1 LALALVSLGAVAE
14 GNGETPS
21 AGQAKAHWAFVPPQ
35 RPPVPPVKNTRWPR
49 NPIDQFVLARLEAEG
64 LAPSPEADRA
74 TLIRRV
80 SLDLVGLPPS
90 PAEVEGFLH
99 DPRPDAYERLVDR
112 LLASPHFGEHWALH
126 WLDLARYA
134 DSDGYEKDLA
144 RPYAWLYR
152 DWVIDALNRDLPF
165 DQFTLEQLAG
175 DLLPN
180 ATDSQKI
187 ATGFHR
193 NTLTNRE
200 GGIDP
205 EEDRVKQTFDRV
217 NTTSAVWL
225 GLTVGCAQ
233 CHDHKYDPISQRE
246 YYQLYAFFNSLREVD
261 LPAPQPAELAR
272 YRRDKAAF
280 DAEHARLLQARDDDL
295 THEFPQRSAAWEHT
309 AKPPTARWSPL
320 RPRAARSANGA
331 TMEIQP
337 DDSIVASGNNPATDT
352 YTVEVATD
360 LARLTAFRLEVLP
373 DPKHPLGPGRSPHG
387 NFVLSEFSVSAP
399 TEAQDTRPLAFAGA
413 AASFAAD
420 DHPIAAAIDG
430 DPKTGW
436 AVFPRYNHRHAAV
449 FRLAQ
454 PVSLPP
460 ASRLIFKL
468 EQTHGNQ
475 HTLGKVRLSA
485 TGDDGIVEPD
495 VIPSDVAAWLAVPPD
510 ARPEEA
516 RSKLREFYRSLDERL
531 LTLEWMI
538 ASHAA
543 NEPAFPDTQAQT
555 LAELTEPRPTHLLVR
570 GDFLRLGEAVS
581 PGVPAALP
589 PLPTPGGQAS
599 RRPSSPAAS
608 EPSAHSDFALP
619 PSDPDR
625 PVSGFFGASGDS
637 TGSEPSFAN
646 DDRRPTER
654 PVQTAVPLV
663 PTRLDLA
670 RWLVDPAHPLTAR
683 VHVNRLWQH
692 LFGHGL
698 VRTPEDFGSRG
709 ERPTHP
715 ELLDWLATEF
725 PRRGWSQK
733 AIIRLIVT
741 SATYRQASRHRP
753 ELAARD
759 PENRLLARQNR
770 WRLAGETIRD
780 AALSVSGRLATA
792 VGGPSIR
799 PPLPADIPALGYA
812 NSIRWPYSEGAERY
826 RRGLYIFKQ
835 RTVPYPMLAV
845 FDAPDWSVTCT
856 RRERSNTPLQALTLL
871 NDPVFFECAQALG
884 HRLASAPTQSVRER
898 LRFGFR
904 LCLAR
909 VPTAEESA
917 RLERL
922 YADQHRLLAS
932 NPASAHALAG
942 APGLPP
948 ERVVETAA
956 FIAVARTLL
965 NLEEFVT
972 RP

>member
-1 LALALVSLGAVAE
+1 
-14 GNGETPS
+14 
-21 AGQAKAHWAFVPPQ
+21 
-35 RPPVPPVKNTRWPR
+35 
-49 NPIDQFVLARLEAEG
+49 
-64 LAPSPEADRA
+64 
-74 TLIRRV
+74 
-80 SLDLVGLPPS
+80 
-90 PAEVEGFLH
+90 
-99 DPRPDAYERLVDR
+99 
-112 LLASPHFGEHWALH
+112 
-126 WLDLARYA
+126 
-134 DSDGYEKDLA
+134 
-144 RPYAWLYR
+144 
-152 DWVIDALNRDLPF
+152 
-165 DQFTLEQLAG
+165 
-175 DLLPN
+175 
-180 ATDSQKI
+180 
-187 ATGFHR
+187 
-193 NTLTNRE
+193 
-200 GGIDP
+200 
-205 EEDRVKQTFDRV
+205 
-217 NTTSAVWL
+217 
-225 GLTVGCAQ
+225 
-233 CHDHKYDPISQRE
+233 
-246 YYQLYAFFNSLREVD
+246 
-261 LPAPQPAELAR
+261 
-272 YRRDKAAF
+272 
-280 DAEHARLLQARDDDL
+280 
-295 THEFPQRSAAWEHT
+295 
-309 AKPPTARWSPL
+309 
-320 RPRAARSANGA
+320 
-331 TMEIQP
+331 
-337 DDSIVASGNNPATDT
+337 
-352 YTVEVATD
+352 
-360 LARLTAFRLEVLP
+360 
-373 DPKHPLGPGRSPHG
+373 
-387 NFVLSEFSVSAP
+387 
-399 TEAQDTRPLAFAGA
+399 
-413 AASFAAD
+413 
-420 DHPIAAAIDG
+420 
-430 DPKTGW
+430 
-436 AVFPRYNHRHAAV
+436 
-449 FRLAQ
+449 
-454 PVSLPP
+454 
-460 ASRLIFKL
+460 
-468 EQTHGNQ
+468 
-475 HTLGKVRLSA
+475 
-485 TGDDGIVEPD
+485 
-495 VIPSDVAAWLAVPPD
+495 
-510 ARPEEA
+510 
-516 RSKLREFYRSLDERL
+516 
-531 LTLEWMI
+531 
-538 ASHAA
+538 
-543 NEPAFPDTQAQT
+543 
-555 LAELTEPRPTHLLVR
+555 
-570 GDFLRLGEAVS
+570 
-581 PGVPAALP
+581 
-589 PLPTPGGQAS
+589 
-599 RRPSSPAAS
+599 
-608 EPSAHSDFALP
+608 
-619 PSDPDR
+619 
-625 PVSGFFGASGDS
+625 
-637 TGSEPSFAN
+637 
-646 DDRRPTER
+646 
-654 PVQTAVPLV
+654 
-663 PTRLDLA
+663 LDLA

-942 APGLPP
+942 APGQPLAP
-948 ERVVETAA
+948 VVDTAA